1 MRIIAGKAKGQ
12 YIKSPKGVH
21 LRPTSD
27 LIRGALF
34 SILESMATD
43 WSSVLDLY
51 AGTGSMGLEALSRCA
66 EWADFV
72 EQNPRCCAAIKE
84 NLARAGLA
92 AQAHVYRSSAIEAI
106 SFLKLK
112 YGIVLMGP
120 PYRERA
126 VIETLEHLAISCL
139 VGTGS
144 TIAVEHS
151 YRLPLSSAYGNF
163 ELAKERRHGD
173 TCISVYQ

>member
-1 MRIIAGKAKGQ
+1 
-12 YIKSPKGVH
+12 
-21 LRPTSD
+21 
-27 LIRGALF
+27 
-34 SILESMATD
+34 LESMATD

-51 AGTGSMGLEALSRCA
+51 AGTGSMGMEALSRGA

-72 EQNPRCCAAIKE
+72 EQNPRCCATIKD

-92 AQAHVYRSSAIEAI
+92 TQAHVYCLSAIKAI
-106 SFLKLK
+106 SLLKRK

-126 VIETLEHLAISCL
+126 VIKTMEQLAISCL
-139 VGTGS
+139 VGAGS
-144 TIAVEHS
+144 TIVVEHS

-163 ELAKERRHGD
+163 QLAKERRHGE